1 MISLGLLPVGYLL
14 AGPLA
19 EAVGVEWTHL
29 TYAPG
34 QVSGTPDDRRVWA
47 TMVALAWLAR
57 HADESR
63 DEWQLLAQK
72 AEGWLSATVR
82 DQASLA
88 RWRQAAEALGEAEEI
103 DIEFRR
109 FGRGGWGCW

>member
-1 MISLGLLPVGYLL
+1 M
-14 AGPLA
+14 
-19 EAVGVEWTHL
+19 EWTHF
-29 TYAPG
+29 TSASAE
-34 QVSGTPDDRRVWA
+34 VSGTPDDGRIWA

-88 RWRQAAEALGEAEEI
+88 RWRQAAEALVNA
-103 DIEFRR
+103 
-109 FGRGGWGCW
+109 